1 MCFIGLQKPYDTVD
15 HTLLWQ
21 VLTRIRV
28 PPQMKQSSDNSM
40 IILELVC
47 DLMAASVRIG
57 LMWSKDYGMDD
68 ACYLRCRSIYSLQ
81 PC

>member
-28 PPQMKQSSDNSM
+28 PPQMIAVIRQFHDNIRACVRPDGGIGSDWFDVEQ
-40 IILELVC
+40 EL
-47 DLMAASVRIG
+47 RHG
-57 LMWSKDYGMDD
+57 
-68 ACYLRCRSIYSLQ
+68 
-81 PC
+81 